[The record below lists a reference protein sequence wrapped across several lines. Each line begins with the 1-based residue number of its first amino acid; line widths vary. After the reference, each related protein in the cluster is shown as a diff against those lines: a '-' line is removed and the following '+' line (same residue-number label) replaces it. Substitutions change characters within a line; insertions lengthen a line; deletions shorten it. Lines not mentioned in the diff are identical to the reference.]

1 MDHAHGVHVGHALGD
16 LPPDAQPLPVR
27 QRAAAA
33 AAPAGAPPVVPVIAS
48 ERRAAG
54 KEKT

>member
-48 ERRAAG
+48 ERRATG